1 MHIAAGRKPDRKLD
15 RSWKGTRRR
24 VAKHS
29 NRVIATKQ
37 PASRTRPHVASQ
49 VAKHSNRVIATKL
62 ALSGLRPSCPASS
75 ERGDQSKDDS
85 QACIAH
91 GVPAGPGTFATLRR
105 RMPNRPKERY
115 EKVARLSYDEY
126 RRASAVCRP
135 PFLVRFSLPI
145 GSLRCDRHGFPGHQ
159 GTDVLTV
166 LPDHKPLQNISLWIA
181 LNGGSRSIARYQPD
195 IWQLCHSRK
204 TV

>member
-1 MHIAAGRKPDRKLD
+1 MDNAAGRRPDRKLG

-24 VAKHS
+24 VAKRS
-29 NRVIATKQ
+29 KRVIATEQ

-75 ERGDQSKDDS
+75 ERGDQSKDES
-85 QACIAH
+85 QACIAR
-91 GVPAGPGTFATLRR
+91 GVSAVPRTFATLRR
-105 RMPNRPKERY
+105 RTPNRPKERY
-115 EKVARLSYDEY
+115 EKVARLSHDDY
-126 RRASAVCRP
+126 RRAPVVCRP

-145 GSLRCDRHGFPGHQ
+145 GSLRCDRHDFPGHQ

-166 LPDHKPLQNISLWIA
+166 FPDHKPIKNLSL
-181 LNGGSRSIARYQPD
+181 
-195 IWQLCHSRK
+195 
-204 TV
+204 

>member
-1 MHIAAGRKPDRKLD
+1 MAPSYSLSRVQIRMHIAAGLKPDRKLD

-24 VAKHS
+24 
-29 NRVIATKQ
+29 
-37 PASRTRPHVASQ
+37 

-115 EKVARLSYDEY
+115 EKVARLSYDGY